1 MTIGAAFDVCKS
13 SDPVAP
19 RPWRHRGPVLVVR
32 LSPHHPAP
40 DLRTLTLRV
49 DYPRENYDGV
59 RRYLPSFR
67 QLLALALG
75 GFVAVVL
82 LVGVAYAATPIPTPN
97 ELVSAQTTIVYFDNG
112 KAEIGRFGEQN
123 RIIVPLDQVPEQV
136 QKAVLAAED
145 RSFYENRGIS
155 PTGIAR
161 AFWNNL
167 RGDSIQGGSTI
178 TQQYAKNAY
187 LSQER
192 TYTRKF
198 KEFLISVKLARRDDK
213 DKILADYLN
222 TIYFGRG
229 AYGIETAA
237 QTYFDKPA
245 SELTV
250 EEGAVLA
257 SVIRSPA
264 NYDPDEDADRL
275 EPRFDYVLD
284 GMVTKEWL
292 SAADRAGMTVPE
304 TAEPGKPRGGPSYY
318 LMDTVRRELKA
329 RGFTDR
335 DIDLGGL
342 RVTTTFD
349 RRSQRAAVR
358 AVRQERPTENA
369 RNVHIGLSA
378 VEPGTGAVIA
388 MYGGSEAGQLN
399 EATQA
404 AIQPGSSFK
413 PFALAGAL
421 EDGIGLRST
430 FQGNSPLELP
440 GTDTTV
446 GNEFDNDYGTSVD
459 LIQATRESI
468 NTAYVDL
475 TLEMGPERV
484 REAAVAAG
492 IPEDTPGLEANAVI
506 PLGTASVRNID
517 MANAY
522 ATFAA
527 QGERARWHV
536 VAEVKG
542 ANGGTR
548 YKADTDTEQ
557 AFDEDVMADLSYAL
571 QQVVQSGT
579 GTEARALG
587 RPAAGKTGTAALRPE
602 TVTSAWF
609 VGYTPQLSAA
619 VSFYKGTGRA
629 DLDGVGGLST
639 FFGGEYPARIWTA
652 FMQGAME
659 GKEVQDFPPRADVGD
674 TINPAPEPSPSES
687 ESPTETPTPTETVVV
702 PTPSVTPTETP
713 VPAPTESTPPPQD
726 VTISPGV
733 G

>member
-1 MTIGAAFDVCKS
+1 M
-13 SDPVAP
+13 
-19 RPWRHRGPVLVVR
+19 
-32 LSPHHPAP
+32 
-40 DLRTLTLRV
+40 RV
-49 DYPRENYDGV
+49 DYPRQDYDGI
-59 RRYLPSFR
+59 RRFIPSFR
-67 QLLALALG
+67 QFLALCG
-75 GFVAVVL
+75 VGFLTLVA
-82 LVGVAYAATPIPTPN
+82 LVGVAYAATPIPEPD
-97 ELVSAQTTIVYFDNG
+97 ELISAQTTIIYFDNG
-112 KAEIGRFGEQN
+112 KSEIGRFGKQN
-123 RIIVPLDQVPEQV
+123 RIIVPLDQVPDHV

-167 RGDSIQGGSTI
+167 RGGSTQGGSTI

-192 TYTRKF
+192 TYTRKL
-198 KEFLISVKLARRDDK
+198 KEFFIAVKLDRRDDK
-213 DKILADYLN
+213 DKILSDYLN

-245 SELTV
+245 SKLTV

-264 NYDPDEDADRL
+264 NYDPDEDQEQLRG
-275 EPRFDYVLD
+275 RFEYVLD
-284 GMVTKEWL
+284 GMVAKGWL
-292 SAADRAGMTVPE
+292 PAGERAGMEVPD
-304 TAEPGKPRGGPSYY
+304 TADPRKPRGGTNYY
-318 LMDTVRRELKA
+318 LMDAVRRELKVH
-329 RGFTDR
+329 GFTDR

-342 RVTTTFD
+342 RVVSTFD
-349 RRSQRAAVR
+349 RKSQRAAVR
-358 AVRQERPTENA
+358 AVRQERPRENA

-378 VEPGTGAVIA
+378 VQPGTGAVLA

-399 EATQA
+399 QATQA
-404 AIQPGSSFK
+404 RVQPGSSFK
-413 PFALAGAL
+413 PFALAAAL
-421 EDGIGLRST
+421 EDDVSLRSR
-430 FQGNSPLELP
+430 FHGNSPLELP
-440 GTDTTV
+440 GTDKEV
-446 GNEFDNDYGTSVD
+446 NNEFDNDYGSAVD
-459 LIQATRESI
+459 LVRATEDSI

-475 TLEMGPERV
+475 TLEIGPRRV
-484 REAAVAAG
+484 LDAAVAAG

-527 QGERARWHV
+527 QGEAAQWHV
-536 VAEVKG
+536 VQEVRG

-548 YKADTDTEQ
+548 YQADDGTAR
-557 AFDEDVMADLSYAL
+557 AFDEDVTADVGYAL
-571 QQVVQSGT
+571 QRVVKSGT
-579 GTEARALG
+579 GAEASALG
-587 RPAAGKTGTAALRPE
+587 RPAAGKTGTAALRE
-602 TVTSAWF
+602 DTTTSAWF

-619 VSFYKGTGRA
+619 VSFYKGTGKA

-652 FMQGAME
+652 FMQGAMQ
-659 GKEVQDFPPRADVGD
+659 GKAVEDFPEPAFVGQPV
-674 TINPAPEPSPSES
+674 NPPPPPSPTPSETETSPTPSAPPSPS
-687 ESPTETPTPTETVVV
+687 
-702 PTPSVTPTETP
+702 
-713 VPAPTESTPPPQD
+713 VPATPGPPSTPPGQSSPPPPGETI
-726 VTISPGV
+726 TISPGA

>member
-1 MTIGAAFDVCKS
+1 M
-13 SDPVAP
+13 
-19 RPWRHRGPVLVVR
+19 
-32 LSPHHPAP
+32 
-40 DLRTLTLRV
+40 RV
-49 DYPRENYDGV
+49 DYPREDHDGL

-67 QLLALALG
+67 QLLALAVG
-75 GFVAVVL
+75 GFLALVV
-82 LVGVAYAATPIPTPN
+82 LVGVAYAATPIPSPN
-97 ELVSAQTTIVYFDNG
+97 ELISAQTTIVYFDNG
-112 KAEIGRFGEQN
+112 KSEIGRFGEQN
-123 RIIVPLDQVPEQV
+123 RIIVPLDQVPEHA
-136 QKAVLAAED
+136 QKAVLASED

-167 RGDSIQGGSTI
+167 RGGSVQGGSTI

-192 TYTRKF
+192 TYTRKL
-198 KEFLISVKLARRDDK
+198 KEFFIAVKLDRRDDK
-213 DKILADYLN
+213 DEILGDYLN

-245 SELTV
+245 QELTV

-264 NYDPDEDADRL
+264 NYDPDDDADRL
-275 EPRFDYVLD
+275 RSRFDYVLD
-284 GMVTKEWL
+284 GMVAKNWL
-292 SAADRAGMTVPE
+292 SASERAGMTVPK
-304 TAEPGKPRGGPSYY
+304 TADPQKPRGGTNYY
-318 LMDTVRRELKA
+318 LMDAVRRELKS

-342 RVTTTFD
+342 RVTSTFD
-349 RRSQRAAVR
+349 RKSQRAAVR

-388 MYGGSEAGQLN
+388 MYGGPEAGQLN

-404 AIQPGSSFK
+404 RLQPGSSFK

-430 FQGNSPLELP
+430 FEGNSPLDLP
-440 GTDTTV
+440 GTDATV
-446 GNEFDNDYGTSVD
+446 GNEFDNDYGSSVD
-459 LIQATRESI
+459 LIRATRESI

-484 REAAVAAG
+484 LDAAVAAG

-517 MANAY
+517 MASAY

-527 QGERARWHV
+527 RGERVQWYV
-536 VAEVKG
+536 VAKVEG
-542 ANGGTR
+542 ASGGTR
-548 YKADTDTEQ
+548 YEANPDTTR
-557 AFDEDVMADLSYAL
+557 AFDEDVMADVSYAL
-571 QQVVQSGT
+571 QQVVRSGT
-579 GTEARALG
+579 GAEARSLG
-587 RPAAGKTGTAALRPE
+587 RPAAGKTGTAALRPD

-619 VSFYKGTGRA
+619 VSFYKGTGKA

-652 FMQGAME
+652 FMLGAME
-659 GKEVQDFPPRADVGD
+659 GKEIQDFPPPAYVGD
-674 TINPAPEPSPSES
+674 TINPAPPPSPSP
-687 ESPTETPTPTETVVV
+687 SPSPSETPTPTATATV
-702 PTPSVTPTETP
+702 PTPSVPPTESPLPTET
-713 VPAPTESTPPPQD
+713 VAPAEG
-726 VTISPGV
+726 VVISPGV

>member
-13 SDPVAP
+13 SDPVMP
-19 RPWRHRGPVLVVR
+19 RPWRHRGPGLVVR

-123 RIIVPLDQVPEQV
+123 RIIVPLDQVPEHV

-161 AFWNNL
+161 AFWSNL
-167 RGDSIQGGSTI
+167 RGGSIQGGSTI

-213 DKILADYLN
+213 DTILADYLN

-237 QTYFDKPA
+237 STYFDKPA

-275 EPRFDYVLD
+275 QGRFDYVLD
-284 GMVTKEWL
+284 GMVTNDWL
-292 SAADRAGMTVPE
+292 AAGERAGMTVPQ

-318 LMDTVRRELKA
+318 LMDTVRRELRA
-329 RGFTDR
+329 QGFTDR

-342 RVTTTFD
+342 RVTSTFD

-358 AVRQERPTENA
+358 AVREERPTENA

-388 MYGGSEAGQLN
+388 MYGGPEAGQLN

-446 GNEFDNDYGTSVD
+446 GNEFDNDYGSSVD

-484 REAAVAAG
+484 RESAIAAG

-527 QGERARWHV
+527 QGERAKWHV

-548 YKADTDTEQ
+548 YKADTGTEQ

-587 RPAAGKTGTAALRPE
+587 RPAAGKTGTAALRPD

-652 FMQGAME
+652 FMLGAME

-687 ESPTETPTPTETVVV
+687 ESPTPTETVVV